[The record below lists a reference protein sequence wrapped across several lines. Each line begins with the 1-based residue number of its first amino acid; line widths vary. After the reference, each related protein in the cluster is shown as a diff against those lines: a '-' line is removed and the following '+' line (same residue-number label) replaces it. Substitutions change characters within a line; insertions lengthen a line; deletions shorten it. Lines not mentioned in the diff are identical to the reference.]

1 MRPDIIIP
9 LILGVLYT
17 VRKLEIRRRQPEQF
31 PHVSRAD
38 FERWRD
44 AETSAYSLISVAC
57 FAKVLLDYAFM
68 YLAQRMQ
75 LEPQWIRIIGGS
87 IFAGW
92 VIGVV
97 VGMVRGSRA
106 RKLRESLQIDLST
119 RPSPG

>member
-17 VRKLEIRRRQPEQF
+17 VRKLDVRKRVPEDF
-31 PHVSRAD
+31 PHVARAD

-44 AETSAYSLISVAC
+44 AEASAYSLVSVAS

-68 YLAQRMQ
+68 YLAQRTQ

-92 VIGVV
+92 IIGVV

-106 RKLRESLQIDLST
+106 RKLRDSLRIDLST
-119 RPSPG
+119 RPSSG